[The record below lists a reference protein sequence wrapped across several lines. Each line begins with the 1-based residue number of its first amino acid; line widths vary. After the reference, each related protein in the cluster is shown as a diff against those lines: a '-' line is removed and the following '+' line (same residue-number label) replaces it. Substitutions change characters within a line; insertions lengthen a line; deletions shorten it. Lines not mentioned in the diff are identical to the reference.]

1 MNEAE
6 ILETIQN
13 ILDALSSMGE
23 MISLVVTTNEALKKR
38 VEILEKEKWKLK

>member
-1 MNEAE
+1 MNESE

-23 MISLVVTTNEALKKR
+23 RISLVVATNEALKKR
-38 VEILEKEKWKLK
+38 VEILEETN